1 MSVSKFR
8 FLIIFTHNRFEFSE
22 PSLVSALG
30 YANTVNVFLWLKC
43 SLSITGCKM
52 KTIGVCALLM
62 FLSSSRVGTSQV
74 DDTETT
80 PRPITSPPLNH
91 SELKIVN
98 LSPTVHTPRDRSP
111 RPHTKPW
118 SPITEI
124 LLKTYRRH
132 VKRSRLLDDEEEE
145 DTSDLIQAP
154 TTLPIEQN
162 DGKK

>member
-1 MSVSKFR
+1 
-8 FLIIFTHNRFEFSE
+8 
-22 PSLVSALG
+22 
-30 YANTVNVFLWLKC
+30 
-43 SLSITGCKM
+43 M